1 MGAVAF
7 CSVVKIYFWLVFGVE
22 DVSSHS
28 TFLIFALEDVE
39 GFVISE
45 KNVEEEEIDQIKK
58 FKMKKVAI

>member
-22 DVSSHS
+22 DVSSQS
-28 TFLIFALEDVE
+28 TFLIFALEDVK

-45 KNVEEEEIDQIKK
+45 KNEEEEIDQIKK